1 MCIGSLRFRR
11 WLLRI
16 IWNWKRFPHF
26 SRFASLNEMQEY
38 LQKVLKQMEAAVQTA
53 TNKYAH
59 ILSIAK
65 QYVQNNYNRDISMDE
80 VAEMVSMS
88 YSYFSRVF
96 KEQLHQSFS
105 EYVLSVRMREAKR
118 LMEEDPAIKIK
129 RGGRTGWL
137 SKRVYLFQGLQ
148 AVLSCLTE
156 TGSRRLTGILPKHR
170 QHILERNLKMEY
182 KKLGKSDVL
191 VSELILGC
199 WAMGGDY
206 FGATEDKSSL
216 EALEVSYE
224 NGVNTF
230 DTAEIYGDGRS
241 ERVVGEA
248 ARRIGRDKVRIISKV
263 FKPSMSHDKM
273 IKACEDSLQRL
284 GTDYLDVYFL
294 HYPVAEEEVTI
305 QERMETMEELKK
317 AGKIRAIGLSNFSL
331 EEMKAAMKFGQVD
344 VIQPC
349 YSLLWRYDEALLEF
363 SRKQEISVIPYSTL
377 AQGLL
382 TGKYQKGAVFTDGRA
397 RAALFQPENYDR
409 CLEVTDV
416 LSQISAKYGKTPA
429 QGAIAWLLQTQGITA
444 PIVGAKNGRQAQE
457 NLKAAGW
464 QFSKEDYDVIDRAS
478 RRFMEGLPHYTLFFN
493 TETTN

>member
-1 MCIGSLRFRR
+1 
-11 WLLRI
+11 
-16 IWNWKRFPHF
+16 
-26 SRFASLNEMQEY
+26 
-38 LQKVLKQMEAAVQTA
+38 
-53 TNKYAH
+53 
-59 ILSIAK
+59 
-65 QYVQNNYNRDISMDE
+65 
-80 VAEMVSMS
+80 
-88 YSYFSRVF
+88 
-96 KEQLHQSFS
+96 
-105 EYVLSVRMREAKR
+105 
-118 LMEEDPAIKIK
+118 
-129 RGGRTGWL
+129 
-137 SKRVYLFQGLQ
+137 
-148 AVLSCLTE
+148 
-156 TGSRRLTGILPKHR
+156 
-170 QHILERNLKMEY
+170 MEY

-363 SRKQEISVIPYSTL
+363 SRNQGISVIPYSTL

-416 LSQISAKYGKTPA
+416 LDKFPA
-429 QGAIAWLLQTQGITA
+429 QMSGGQKQRVAIAGVIAMQPKCIVLDEPTSFLDIRYKLELLS
-444 PIVGAKNGRQAQE
+444 VLKRMVRE
-457 NLKAAGW
+457 NDLAVLLSLHELDLARRISDTVICVAG
-464 QFSKEDYDVIDRAS
+464 DRIDRIGTPEEIFTSDYIAQLYHLERGKYDECFS
-478 RRFMEGLPHYTLFFN
+478 TLEFVP
-493 TETTN
+493 

>member
-1 MCIGSLRFRR
+1 M
-11 WLLRI
+11 
-16 IWNWKRFPHF
+16 
-26 SRFASLNEMQEY
+26 
-38 LQKVLKQMEAAVQTA
+38 
-53 TNKYAH
+53 
-59 ILSIAK
+59 
-65 QYVQNNYNRDISMDE
+65 
-80 VAEMVSMS
+80 
-88 YSYFSRVF
+88 
-96 KEQLHQSFS
+96 
-105 EYVLSVRMREAKR
+105 
-118 LMEEDPAIKIK
+118 
-129 RGGRTGWL
+129 
-137 SKRVYLFQGLQ
+137 
-148 AVLSCLTE
+148 
-156 TGSRRLTGILPKHR
+156 
-170 QHILERNLKMEY
+170 
-182 KKLGKSDVL
+182 
-191 VSELILGC
+191 
-199 WAMGGDY
+199 
-206 FGATEDKSSL
+206 

-248 ARRIGRDKVRIISKV
+248 ARRIGREKVRIISKV

-331 EEMKAAMKFGQVD
+331 EEMKAAMRFGQVD

-397 RAALFQPENYDR
+397 RAALF
-409 CLEVTDV
+409 
-416 LSQISAKYGKTPA
+416 
-429 QGAIAWLLQTQGITA
+429 
-444 PIVGAKNGRQAQE
+444 
-457 NLKAAGW
+457 
-464 QFSKEDYDVIDRAS
+464 
-478 RRFMEGLPHYTLFFN
+478 
-493 TETTN
+493 